1 VIDPETIKL
10 PVWVI
15 GVGLVHAAAI
25 ALVLPMLIT
34 LPAPSG
40 TEGKVEV
47 VDVELVPAARLEPKI
62 GLDVDQTA
70 ALPLSP
76 EPQTAGAETAA
87 PEPVAESPQAAQEPN
102 EETGTKYAEESAIE
116 AAGEPAVKPAEEA
129 ASRPTDESVT
139 FPAAAPDSVA
149 NVEPEATPAEPQG
162 GPTVGSLESEPAAAP
177 LEEAEL
183 KSKAPAPK
191 PATVKKPKGEK
202 AKAEGKGTKAKAA
215 KPASKRPAVATA
227 KPKPK
232 PVYRRT
238 LQDAARKGI
247 IPFKGSWSQLLGG
260 PTPVPAK
267 R

>member
-62 GLDVDQTA
+62 DLDVDQTA

-102 EETGTKYAEESAIE
+102 EETGTKYAEETAIE
-116 AAGEPAVKPAEEA
+116 PAEEPAVKPAEEA
-129 ASRPTDESVT
+129 ASQPTDESAT
-139 FPAAAPDSVA
+139 F
-149 NVEPEATPAEPQG
+149 
-162 GPTVGSLESEPAAAP
+162 PAAAP
-177 LEEAEL
+177 LEEAEP
-183 KSKAPAPK
+183 KSNATAPK
-191 PATVKKPKGEK
+191 PAAVKKPKGEK

-238 LQDAARKGI
+238 LQDVARKGL

>member
-1 VIDPETIKL
+1 MIDPETIKL

-76 EPQTAGAETAA
+76 EPQTEGAETAA

-129 ASRPTDESVT
+129 ASQPTDESVT

-149 NVEPEATPAEPQG
+149 VEPEATPAEPQG
-162 GPTVGSLESEPAAAP
+162 GPTVRSLESEPAAAP

-260 PTPVPAK
+260 PTPVPVT

>member
-87 PEPVAESPQAAQEPN
+87 PEPVSPGAQEPN
-102 EETGTKYAEESAIE
+102 EKTGTKYAEESAIE
-116 AAGEPAVKPAEEA
+116 PAGEPAVKPAEEA
-129 ASRPTDESVT
+129 ASQPTDESAA

-149 NVEPEATPAEPQG
+149 NVEPEATLAEPQG

-177 LEEAEL
+177 REEAEP

-247 IPFKGSWSQLLGG
+247 IPFKGLWSQLLGG
-260 PTPVPAK
+260 PTPVPVT

>member
-1 VIDPETIKL
+1 
-10 PVWVI
+10 
-15 GVGLVHAAAI
+15 
-25 ALVLPMLIT
+25 M
-34 LPAPSG
+34 
-40 TEGKVEV
+40 
-47 VDVELVPAARLEPKI
+47 
-62 GLDVDQTA
+62 
-70 ALPLSP
+70 
-76 EPQTAGAETAA
+76 
-87 PEPVAESPQAAQEPN
+87 
-102 EETGTKYAEESAIE
+102 
-116 AAGEPAVKPAEEA
+116 KPAEEA
-129 ASRPTDESVT
+129 ASQPTDESVT

-177 LEEAEL
+177 LEEAEP

-260 PTPVPAK
+260 PTPVPVT

>member
-1 VIDPETIKL
+1 MIDPETIKL

-62 GLDVDQTA
+62 DLDVDQTA

-116 AAGEPAVKPAEEA
+116 PAEEPAVKPAEEA
-129 ASRPTDESVT
+129 ASQPTDESAT
-139 FPAAAPDSVA
+139 F
-149 NVEPEATPAEPQG
+149 
-162 GPTVGSLESEPAAAP
+162 PAAAP
-177 LEEAEL
+177 LEEAEP

-191 PATVKKPKGEK
+191 PAAVKKPKGEK

-238 LQDAARKGI
+238 LQDVARKGL

>member
-1 VIDPETIKL
+1 
-10 PVWVI
+10 
-15 GVGLVHAAAI
+15 
-25 ALVLPMLIT
+25 MLIT

-47 VDVELVPAARLEPKI
+47 VDVELVPAAQLEPKI
-62 GLDVDQTA
+62 DLNVDQTA

-102 EETGTKYAEESAIE
+102 EETGTKYAEESTIE
-116 AAGEPAVKPAEEA
+116 PAEEPAVKPAEEA
-129 ASRPTDESVT
+129 ASQPTDESAT

-177 LEEAEL
+177 LEEAEP

-191 PATVKKPKGEK
+191 PAAVKKPKGEK
-202 AKAEGKGTKAKAA
+202 AKEGKGRQAGLQKACRRHGKAEAKAGVPPDLA
-215 KPASKRPAVATA
+215 GCGEEGAYSVQGLMEPALGRAYAGPGQALVH
-227 KPKPK
+227 
-232 PVYRRT
+232 
-238 LQDAARKGI
+238 GI
-247 IPFKGSWSQLLGG
+247 WC
-260 PTPVPAK
+260 TC
-267 R
+267 

>member
-1 VIDPETIKL
+1 MIDPETIKL

-87 PEPVAESPQAAQEPN
+87 PEPVAESPQAAQKPN

-129 ASRPTDESVT
+129 ASQPTDESVT
-139 FPAAAPDSVA
+139 FR
-149 NVEPEATPAEPQG
+149 G

-260 PTPVPAK
+260 PTPVPVT

>member
-1 VIDPETIKL
+1 MIDPETIKL

-116 AAGEPAVKPAEEA
+116 PAEEPAVKPAEEA
-129 ASRPTDESVT
+129 ASQPTDESVT
-139 FPAAAPDSVA
+139 FR
-149 NVEPEATPAEPQG
+149 G
-162 GPTVGSLESEPAAAP
+162 GPTVGSPESEPAAAP

-260 PTPVPAK
+260 PTPVPVT